1 MPMSP
6 SSQPGDARSVMALV
20 HATPFL
26 NIDWLFNFNPVT
38 FAALTKTMRVKSPAP
53 VTFSEFKKER
63 TRAMIPFARQLK
75 KRLGPNDAA
84 DALRDFSEYLLAHGV
99 AADNEK
105 NLHALIDHLYRLLQ
119 AKELRQGSSEG
130 LIEALTGPLLAR
142 PPTRALSHQARVT
155 IIGRMEAAIMT
166 SFKRVQ
172 HAGYS
177 DDAFSVHNSIVYSY
191 LVFARTLELGI
202 SAGVVSRHLHLFRL
216 CATSL
221 WSDLSDETRMR
232 FSGLALD
239 MMLWF
244 YRIDVPFKS
253 MDGFS
258 DGTLADLRT
267 LFQASAQGQIDLPFT
282 THQWV
287 YRWLADKLD
296 SDVFATRRYSV
307 AVAENL
313 RALSEVEQM
322 AIVELARRFASYREP
337 VNTDNITRFVLQFGT
352 TLRIRGALR
361 LLSHVR
367 FMPLWDLSAAMEKIL
382 ERELAAQPG
391 ESLVVAPLG
400 EQTGSTAI
408 IRYLAAHSTVKDR
421 VTFADDISS
430 ALEMT
435 KSGQRIHFIDDCL
448 LSGTQTL
455 SILGD
460 WMGAR
465 AHKPN
470 HTIYSRPLQASLKKQ
485 LLERHMVFSY
495 CVAIDSGVKRFRRDL
510 PATGLRSEQITQISG
525 VIDPASAKAFEPL
538 GPVGWASEEERSAV
552 KTFASE
558 VGYDLLR
565 EREAEKEWPAG
576 RRSESALGYSDAQRL
591 LVFPYNVPK
600 STVTMLWEKG
610 NSARPWQPLFPGYD

>member
-6 SSQPGDARSVMALV
+6 SGQPGDARSVMALL

-26 NIDWLFNFNPVT
+26 NIDWLFNFNPAT
-38 FAALTKTMRVKSPAP
+38 FAEQTKKMRVKSPAP
-53 VTFSEFKKER
+53 VTFSEFKEAR
-63 TRAMIPFARQLK
+63 TRAMSTFAKQMKR
-75 KRLGPNDAA
+75 RLGPNDAA
-84 DALRDFSEYLLAHGV
+84 DALREFSEYLLAHGL

-105 NLHALIDHLYRLLQ
+105 NLHALIDHLDRMLQ
-119 AKELRQGSSEG
+119 ANDLRHGYSEG
-130 LIEALTGPLLAR
+130 LVAALTGPLLAR
-142 PPTRALSHQARVT
+142 RPTRALSHQARVT

-177 DDAFSVHNSIVYSY
+177 DDAFSVHNSLVYAY

-361 LLSHVR
+361 LLTHIR
-367 FMPLWDLSAAMEKIL
+367 FMPLWDLSAAMENIL
-382 ERELAAQPG
+382 ERALAAHP
-391 ESLVVAPLG
+391 EEALVVAPLG

-408 IRYLAAHSTVKDR
+408 IRYLAAHSIAKDR
-421 VTFADDISS
+421 ITFADDISS
-430 ALEMT
+430 ALEIT
-435 KSGQRIHFIDDCL
+435 KPGQRIHFIDDCL

-460 WMGAR
+460 WMGTR
-465 AHKPN
+465 PHKPK
-470 HTIYSRPLQASLKKQ
+470 HTVYSKPLHTAQRKD
-485 LLERHMVFSY
+485 LLDRHLVFAY
-495 CVAIDSGVKRFRRDL
+495 CLATDFGVNRFRKEL
-510 PATGLRSEQITQISG
+510 PATGLRLEQITQRVG
-525 VIDPASAKAFEPL
+525 VIDPLCAKAFEPL
-538 GPVGWASEEERSAV
+538 GPVGWASEEERRAV
-552 KTFASE
+552 KSFAAE

-565 EREAEKEWPAG
+565 EREAEKDWPVG

-600 STVTMLWEKG
+600 STVTMLWAKG
-610 NSARPWQPLFPGYD
+610 NSERPWQPLFPGFD